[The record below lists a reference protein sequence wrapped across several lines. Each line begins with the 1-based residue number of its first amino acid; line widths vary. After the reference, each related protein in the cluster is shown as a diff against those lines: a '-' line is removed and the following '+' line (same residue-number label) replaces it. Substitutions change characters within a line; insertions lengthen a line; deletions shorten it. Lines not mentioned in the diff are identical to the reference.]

1 MTSALAWTREA
12 WGRGA
17 GDEPTEPDD
26 DDEPADELEPL
37 EPAVDPEE
45 PLPLGAPDD
54 EGADG
59 TGTDGVEGAWT
70 DGVEGTLGA
79 LGTDGV
85 AGAAGRLGTVGVG
98 TGGAGTVGVG
108 RPSANAAPAPPETAS
123 ASVVPTTKARLTLV
137 QLRRGR
143 IGCGLIYV
151 SLTVAQT
158 PTQRRDYYDVLGIA
172 QDADDEE
179 IKHAFHALA
188 REVHPDVS
196 ASPEADQRFSELAEA
211 YAVLSKP
218 EKRLLYDRFGVRG
231 QSAGFSERLLD
242 AALGEP
248 ESGNDLVTEVE
259 LGYYEAA
266 RGTTRTVKFV
276 GAAPCGRCGG
286 LGRRGKTE
294 ACETCDGT
302 GRRKMLSE
310 IETGRLL
317 QVEQCPDCGGS
328 GRGGGRTCASC
339 AGEGRA
345 EVRRTIRVRIPA
357 GVEDGQTVRIRGEG
371 IADPEGGPAGDA
383 FVVVRVLDPPRDPR
397 LVRMLAVLG
406 IVVAIALI
414 LKLALG

>member
-1 MTSALAWTREA
+1 MTPALAWTREVC
-12 WGRGA
+12 GRGA
-17 GDEPTEPDD
+17 GAEPAEPDD
-26 DDEPADELEPL
+26 DAPVDAVEPPEP
-37 EPAVDPEE
+37 PVDPDE
-45 PLPLGAPDD
+45 PLPVDAPDD
-54 EGADG
+54 EGAEEA
-59 TGTDGVEGAWT
+59 GTDGAEGAWT
-70 DGVEGTLGA
+70 DGVDGTLGA
-79 LGTDGV
+79 DGV
-85 AGAAGRLGTVGVG
+85 AGTAGRLGTVGVG
-98 TGGAGTVGVG
+98 TGGVGTVG
-108 RPSANAAPAPPETAS
+108 RPSANAAPAPPKTAI
-123 ASVVPTTKARLTLV
+123 ASIVPATTGRLTPV

-143 IGCGLIYV
+143 IGCGLVYV

-179 IKHAFHALA
+179 IKRAFHALA
-188 REVHPDVS
+188 RESHPDVS
-196 ASPEADQRFSELAEA
+196 ASPEAEQRFSELAEA

-259 LGYYEAA
+259 LGYYESA
-266 RGTTRTVKFV
+266 RGTTRTIKFV
-276 GAAPCGRCGG
+276 GVAPCGRCGG

-302 GRRKMLSE
+302 GRRKTLSE
-310 IETGRLL
+310 IESGRLL

-357 GVEDGQTVRIRGEG
+357 GVEDGQTVRVRGEG
-371 IADPEGGPAGDA
+371 IADPDGGPAGDA

-397 LVRMLAVLG
+397 LVRMLAIIG
-406 IVVAIALI
+406 AVVAIALV
-414 LKLALG
+414 LRLALG